1 MANVV
6 ANGITFHVQRLRRQ
20 TSDGAPQPPGPVV
33 VFLHG
38 LVIDNLSSLY
48 YSLANPVAQA
58 GADAVLYDQRG
69 HGLSE
74 RPPSGYRIEDSV
86 ADLGTLLD
94 ALEIAGPVHLVG
106 HSYGASVAL
115 RAAIAEPARFAS
127 IVLIE
132 PHCAESESHAG
143 GEWVEDVADMLTACA
158 LALEHNPI
166 EGNLSASERRK
177 RGSGAGRLAEAN
189 LFLNGTTL
197 IEDIASSP
205 PFTDEE
211 LGRLDVAVLAVYG
224 EYTDLPSS
232 ARKLAACVP
241 NCRLEVLPGLG
252 HSVIRDARDVVLA
265 MVQSWLAEFS
275 PAGVAKA
282 GV

>member
-1 MANVV
+1 MAHVV
-6 ANGITFHVQRLRRQ
+6 ANGMTFHVQRLRRQ
-20 TSDGAPQPPGPVV
+20 TSEGAPQPPGPVV

-58 GADAVLYDQRG
+58 GADAILYDQRG

-74 RPPSGYRIEDSV
+74 RPACGYRLEDSV

-94 ALEIAGPVHLVG
+94 ALEVSGPVHLVG

-115 RAAIAEPARFAS
+115 RAALAEPARFAS
-127 IVLIE
+127 LVLIE
-132 PHCAESESHAG
+132 PHCAESHG
-143 GEWVEDVADMLTACA
+143 CVDWVEDVADMLTACA
-158 LALEHNPI
+158 LVLEHNPI
-166 EGNLSASERRK
+166 EGNPSAPERRK
-177 RGSGAGRLAEAN
+177 RGSGAGRLAEAQS
-189 LFLNGTTL
+189 FLNGTTL

-211 LGRLDVAVLAVYG
+211 LGRLGVAILAVFG
-224 EYTDLPSS
+224 EYTDLASS

-241 NCRLEVLPGLG
+241 DCRLQVLPGLG

-265 MVQSWLAEFS
+265 MVEGWLAEFS

-282 GV
+282 SA

>member
-20 TSDGAPQPPGPVV
+20 TSDGAPQPAGPVV

-58 GADAVLYDQRG
+58 GADAILYDQRG

-74 RPPSGYRIEDSV
+74 RPPCGYRIEDSV

-94 ALEIAGPVHLVG
+94 ALEVSGPVHLVG

-115 RAAIAEPARFAS
+115 RAALAEPARFAS
-127 IVLIE
+127 LVLIE
-132 PHCAESESHAG
+132 PHCAESHDG
-143 GEWVEDVADMLTACA
+143 GDWVEDVADMLTACA
-158 LALEHNPI
+158 LILEHS
-166 EGNLSASERRK
+166 NLSASERRK

-189 LFLNGTTL
+189 SFLNGTTL
-197 IEDIASSP
+197 IDDIASSP

-211 LGRLDVAVLAVYG
+211 LGRLGVAVLAVYG
-224 EYTDLPSS
+224 EYTDIASS

-241 NCRLEVLPGLG
+241 DCRLEVLPGLG
-252 HSVIRDARDVVLA
+252 HSVLRDARDVVLA
-265 MVQSWLAEFS
+265 MVESWLAEFS

-282 GV
+282 GL

>member
-58 GADAVLYDQRG
+58 GADAILYDQRG

-74 RPPSGYRIEDSV
+74 RPPCGYRIEDSV

-94 ALEIAGPVHLVG
+94 ALEVSGPVHLVG

-115 RAAIAEPARFAS
+115 RAALAEPARFAS
-127 IVLIE
+127 LVLIE
-132 PHCAESESHAG
+132 PHCAESHG
-143 GEWVEDVADMLTACA
+143 CVDWVEDVADMLTACA
-158 LALEHNPI
+158 LVLEHNPI

-177 RGSGAGRLAEAN
+177 ARAVQATNS
-189 LFLNGTTL
+189 FLNATTL

-211 LGRLDVAVLAVYG
+211 LGRLGVAVLAVYG
-224 EYTDLPSS
+224 EYTDLASS

-241 NCRLEVLPGLG
+241 DCRLEVLPGLG
-252 HSVIRDARDVVLA
+252 HSVIRDARDAVLA
-265 MVQSWLAEFS
+265 MVESWLAEFS

-282 GV
+282 VG

>member
-1 MANVV
+1 MARVV
-6 ANGITFHVQRLRRQ
+6 ANGIDFHVQRLRRQ
-20 TSDGAPQPPGPVV
+20 SPDGAPQPGGPVV

-58 GADAVLYDQRG
+58 GADAILYDQRG

-74 RPPSGYRIEDSV
+74 RPPCGYRIEDSV

-94 ALEIAGPVHLVG
+94 ALEVSGPVHLVG

-115 RAAIAEPARFAS
+115 RAALAEPARFAS
-127 IVLIE
+127 VVLIE
-132 PHCAESESHAG
+132 PHCAESHG
-143 GEWVEDVADMLTACA
+143 CVDWVEDVADMLTACA
-158 LALEHNPI
+158 LVLEHNPI
-166 EGNLSASERRK
+166 EDNLSASERRK
-177 RGSGAGRLAEAN
+177 RGSGAGRLTEAN
-189 LFLNGTTL
+189 SFLNGTTL

-205 PFTDEE
+205 PFTDKE
-211 LGRLDVAVLAVYG
+211 LGQLGVAVLAIYG
-224 EYTDLPSS
+224 EYTDLASS

-241 NCRLEVLPGLG
+241 DCRLAVLPGLG

-265 MVQSWLAEFS
+265 MVENWLAEFS
-275 PAGVAKA
+275 PAGVGKA

>member
-1 MANVV
+1 VARVV

-20 TSDGAPQPPGPVV
+20 SPDGAPQPGGPVV

-58 GADAVLYDQRG
+58 GADAILYDQRG

-74 RPPSGYRIEDSV
+74 RPPFGYRIEDSV
-86 ADLGTLLD
+86 ADLGALLD
-94 ALEIAGPVHLVG
+94 ALEVSGPVHLVG
-106 HSYGASVAL
+106 HSYGASIAL
-115 RAAIAEPARFAS
+115 RAALAEPARFAS
-127 IVLIE
+127 LVLIE
-132 PHCAESESHAG
+132 PHCTESHDCAD
-143 GEWVEDVADMLTACA
+143 WVEDVADMLTACA

-177 RGSGAGRLAEAN
+177 ARAVQATNS
-189 LFLNGTTL
+189 FLNGTTL

-211 LGRLDVAVLAVYG
+211 LGRLGVAVLAVYG
-224 EYTDLPSS
+224 EYTDLASS

-241 NCRLEVLPGLG
+241 DCRLEVLPGLG
-252 HSVIRDARDVVLA
+252 HSVLRDARDVVLA
-265 MVQSWLAEFS
+265 MVESWLAEFS

-282 GV
+282 VG